1 MRCLVRNALTSERA
15 NVTALSLERWEE
27 TKKVAFP
34 LLQYLP
40 CTVMLCGKA
49 ILASV
54 IHSPEGVLHKSESA
68 CKENTRILK
77 TVCGKL
83 PSVFQKSLL

>member
-1 MRCLVRNALTSERA
+1 
-15 NVTALSLERWEE
+15 VTALSLERRKE
-27 TKKVAFP
+27 KKRKKKGAFL

-40 CTVMLCGKA
+40 CAVMLREGA

-68 CKENTRILK
+68 CKDDRRNLK
-77 TVCGKL
+77 TACGKL

>member
-1 MRCLVRNALTSERA
+1 MGGK
-15 NVTALSLERWEE
+15 
-27 TKKVAFP
+27 KKVAFS

-40 CTVMLCGKA
+40 CAVMLCGGA

-54 IHSPEGVLHKSESA
+54 IHSPEGVLHKSESV
-68 CKENTRILK
+68 CKENGRILK
-77 TVCGKL
+77 TVYGKL